1 LTGTTSVHAGLLD
14 MDGRETKIYEE
25 AAALWRELY
34 GEQPPVRDGALLLD
48 MITQNLS
55 LCEYE
60 RLRSPYLRPS
70 TITGPRR
77 REARA
82 G

>member
-1 LTGTTSVHAGLLD
+1 
-14 MDGRETKIYEE
+14 MQGRDARIYEE

-34 GEQPPVRDGALLLD
+34 GEQPPGRDGSILLD
-48 MITQNLS
+48 MITQRLPAS
-55 LCEYE
+55 GYH

-77 REARA
+77 SSANA